1 MRITRRKK
9 SMFFFIALGVCLVAL
24 TITLNV
30 GWVILNWREWVPLAL
45 GIPFFCLLI
54 AGVTLNTIFLVRE
67 VRRNEQQ
74 DSFLNAVTHELK
86 TPLASIRLY
95 LETLKLRELSEP
107 QRQEFYSIMLADSN
121 RLLAMVEQV
130 LKAGEIRQR
139 PAGNRARIHVD
150 LGELLEASATTTMQ
164 RHHLSATAIQTMRYE
179 GTPAQAQPALALGNP
194 EDLQVA
200 ILNVLDNAVKYAH
213 GKVDIQI
220 RLNNTDT
227 AWVRFSIADQG
238 MGIPPAQLKR
248 VFRRFYRVPNRNL
261 LHIKGSGL
269 GLFLVRN
276 IIEQHGGAV
285 YAESAGEGRGT
296 TIHFQLPRA
305 VPSAEPAVLPAR
317 ASAQAQL

>member
-9 SMFFFIALGVCLVAL
+9 SMFFFIALGVSLVAL
-24 TITLNV
+24 TIALTV
-30 GWVILNWREWVPLAL
+30 GWIIPNWREWVQLAI
-45 GIPFFCLLI
+45 GIPVFALLI
-54 AGVTLNTIFLVRE
+54 AGVSLNTIFLVRE

-95 LETLKLRELSEP
+95 LETLKLRELSEA

-139 PAGNRARIHVD
+139 PAGNRIRIHVD
-150 LGELLEASATTTMQ
+150 MADLLATSAATTIQ
-164 RHHLSATAIQTMRYE
+164 RHHLPPDAIQTMRFDAD
-179 GTPAQAQPALALGNP
+179 TNPAVIIGNP
-194 EDLQVA
+194 EDLQTA
-200 ILNVLDNAVKYAH
+200 IQNVLDNAVKYAH

-220 RLNNTDT
+220 RMNNADST
-227 AWVRFSIADQG
+227 WVRFSIADQG
-238 MGIPPAQLKR
+238 IGIPPAQLKR
-248 VFRRFYRVPNRNL
+248 IFRRFYRVPNRTM
-261 LHIKGSGL
+261 LHVKGSGL

-276 IIEQHGGAV
+276 IVQQHGGEV
-285 YAESAGEGRGT
+285 YANSGGEGRGT

-305 VPSAEPAVLPAR
+305 LPAAETNASQAKAVR
-317 ASAQAQL
+317 A

>member
-9 SMFFFIALGVCLVAL
+9 SMFFFIALGVSLVAL

-30 GWVILNWREWVPLAL
+30 GWIILNWREWVQLAI
-45 GIPFFCLLI
+45 GIPVFGLLI
-54 AGVTLNTIFLVRE
+54 AGVSLNTIFLVRE

-95 LETLKLRELSEP
+95 LETLKLRELSEV

-139 PAGNRARIHVD
+139 PAGNRVRIHVD
-150 LGELLEASATTTMQ
+150 IAEMLATSAATTLQ
-164 RHHLSATAIQTMRYE
+164 RHHLPAESIQTMRFDA
-179 GTPAQAQPALALGNP
+179 GANPAIVLGNP
-194 EDLQVA
+194 EDLQTA
-200 ILNVLDNAVKYAH
+200 IVNVLDNAVKYAH

-220 RLNNTDT
+220 RVNNADST
-227 AWVRFSIADQG
+227 WVRFSIADQG
-238 MGIPPAQLKR
+238 IGIPPAQLKR
-248 VFRRFYRVPNRNL
+248 IFRRFYRVPNRNL

-276 IIEQHGGAV
+276 IVQQHGGEV
-285 YAESAGEGRGT
+285 YANSGGEGRGT

-305 VPSAEPAVLPAR
+305 LPSTESNSSPVKASLPA
-317 ASAQAQL
+317 

>member
-1 MRITRRKK
+1 MGMRITRRKK
-9 SMFFFIALGVCLVAL
+9 SMFFFIALGVCLVGL

-30 GWVILNWREWVPLAL
+30 GWIILNWREWVPLAI
-45 GIPFFCLLI
+45 GIPIFGLL
-54 AGVTLNTIFLVRE
+54 AVGVTLNTIFLVRE

-95 LETLKLRELSEP
+95 LETLKLRELSEA

-139 PAGNRARIHVD
+139 PAGNRVRIPVD
-150 LGELLEASATTTMQ
+150 LGDLLASCATTTLQ
-164 RHHLSATAIQTMRYE
+164 RYHLDAGAIQTMRFDA
-179 GTPAQAQPALALGNP
+179 GGSPALVLGNP
-194 EDLQVA
+194 EDLQTA
-200 ILNVLDNAVKYAH
+200 LLNVLDNAVKYAN

-220 RLNNTDT
+220 RLNASDST
-227 AWVRFSIADQG
+227 WIRFSIADQG
-238 MGIPPAQLKR
+238 TGIPPAQLKR
-248 VFRRFYRVPNRNL
+248 IFLRFYRVPNRNL
-261 LHIKGSGL
+261 LHVKGTGL

-276 IIEQHGGAV
+276 IVQQHGGEV

-305 VPSAEPAVLPAR
+305 LPSANAAR
-317 ASAQAQL
+317 TAQASLSA

>member
-9 SMFFFIALGVCLVAL
+9 SMFFFIALGVCMLAL
-24 TITLNV
+24 TIALNV

-45 GIPFFCLLI
+45 GIPFFGLLI

-95 LETLKLRELSEP
+95 LETLKLRDLSEP

-139 PAGNRARIHVD
+139 PAGSRARIPVD
-150 LGELLEASATTTMQ
+150 IAELLGACVAITVQ
-164 RHHLSATAIQTMRYE
+164 RHHLLPESIQSMRFE
-179 GTPAQAQPALALGNP
+179 GPPLQNESSLALGNP
-194 EDLQVA
+194 EDLQTAV
-200 ILNVLDNAVKYAH
+200 LNVLDNAVKYAH
-213 GKVDIQI
+213 GKVDIQV
-220 RLNNTDT
+220 RLNNTDNS
-227 AWVRFSIADQG
+227 WIRFSIADQG
-238 MGIPPAQLKR
+238 IGIPPGQLKR
-248 VFRRFYRVPNRNL
+248 VFRRFYRVPHRNL

-269 GLFLVRN
+269 GLFLVRT
-276 IIEQHGGAV
+276 IVRQHGGDVHAV
-285 YAESAGEGRGT
+285 SGGEGRGT
-296 TIHFQLPRA
+296 TIHFQLPR
-305 VPSAEPAVLPAR
+305 VLPTSEEAKT
-317 ASAQAQL
+317 ASKATVTA

>member
-1 MRITRRKK
+1 
-9 SMFFFIALGVCLVAL
+9 MFFFIALGVCLVAL
-24 TITLNV
+24 AVILNV
-30 GWVILNWREWVPLAL
+30 GWIVLNWKEWVPLAL

-54 AGVTLNTIFLVRE
+54 AGVVLNTIFLVRE

-95 LETLKLRELSEP
+95 LETLKMRDLSEP

-121 RLLAMVEQV
+121 RLLTMVEQV

-139 PAGNRARIHVD
+139 PAGNRVRIHVD
-150 LGELLEASATTTMQ
+150 LAELLAASAEITRQ
-164 RHHLSATAIQTMRYE
+164 RHHLAPDAIQFLNFDNAAN
-179 GTPAQAQPALALGNP
+179 PAFVLGNP
-194 EDLQVA
+194 EDLQTA

-220 RLNNTDT
+220 RLNNADST
-227 AWVRFSIADQG
+227 WVRFSVADQG
-238 MGIPPAQLKR
+238 IGIPPGQLKR
-248 VFRRFYRVPNRNL
+248 IFLRFYRVPNRNL

-276 IIEQHGGAV
+276 IVQQHGGEV
-285 YAESAGEGRGT
+285 YANSGGEGRGT

-305 VPSAEPAVLPAR
+305 LPVAANAPSTMKASLPA
-317 ASAQAQL
+317 

>member
-30 GWVILNWREWVPLAL
+30 GWIILNWREWVQLAI
-45 GIPFFCLLI
+45 GIPVFGLLI
-54 AGVTLNTIFLVRE
+54 AGVSLNTIFLVRE

-95 LETLKLRELSEP
+95 LETLKLRELSET

-139 PAGNRARIHVD
+139 PAGNRMRIHVD
-150 LGELLEASATTTMQ
+150 IADMLATSAATTLQ
-164 RHHLSATAIQTMRYE
+164 RHHLPAEAIQTMRFDA
-179 GTPAQAQPALALGNP
+179 GASPAIVLGNP
-194 EDLQVA
+194 EDLQTA
-200 ILNVLDNAVKYAH
+200 IVNVLDNAVKYAH

-220 RLNNTDT
+220 RVNNADNT
-227 AWVRFSIADQG
+227 WVRFSIADQG
-238 MGIPPAQLKR
+238 IGIPPAQLKR
-248 VFRRFYRVPNRNL
+248 IFRRFYRVPNRNL

-276 IIEQHGGAV
+276 IVQQHGGEV
-285 YAESAGEGRGT
+285 YANSGGEGRGA

-305 VPSAEPAVLPAR
+305 LPAVESASSAVKASLR
-317 ASAQAQL
+317 A